1 MWRHQA
7 RDHST
12 RRRPLATYWRSF
24 GTKPLSPA
32 IFEIM
37 GTKHVGIMTLTFR
50 VTWRHP
56 SHDHLIPRCPFP
68 IGSPSSSSLY
78 LHQFPRYWALSIF
91 GSRPWPF
98 RVTWRRQ
105 SCDHSTCDG
114 PFPIGGHLDPSLYL
128 LTVSEIFCPKHY
140 VLIDKML
147 NCHCTCAI
155 SHDMYPLCKI

>member
-1 MWRHQA
+1 MAILWNKASISSHFRDNGHQTCRDHDLDFQVTWRHPSH
-7 RDHST
+7 DH
-12 RRRPLATYWRSF
+12 L
-24 GTKPLSPA
+24 
-32 IFEIM
+32 
-37 GTKHVGIMTLTFR
+37 

-98 RVTWRRQ
+98 RVTWRHQ

-128 LTVSEIFCPKHY
+128 LTVSEFFCPKHH

-147 NCHCTCAI
+147 NRHCTCAI